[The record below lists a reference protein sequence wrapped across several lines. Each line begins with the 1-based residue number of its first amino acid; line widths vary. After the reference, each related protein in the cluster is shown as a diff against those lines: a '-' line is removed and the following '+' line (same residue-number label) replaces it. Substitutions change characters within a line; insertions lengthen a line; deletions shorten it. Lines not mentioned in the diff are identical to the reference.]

1 MARGLPDELVAR
13 LNVLLTPRARR
24 NAITALEAD
33 LGGGAGSGDAA
44 ARAVLR
50 ARVSAP
56 PVDGRAN
63 TALERLVAAAL
74 DLPPSRV
81 RVVAG
86 HTSRRKQIEVEGLTA
101 EAALAGLEA
110 YIEGHSE
117 GAEGLK

>member
-1 MARGLPDELVAR
+1 MARLT
-13 LNVLLTPRARR
+13 VLLTPRARR

-33 LGGGAGSGDAA
+33 LESGAGSGDAA
-44 ARAVLR
+44 ARTVLR

-86 HTSRRKQIEVEGLTA
+86 HTSRRKQVEVEGMTA
-101 EAALAGLEA
+101 EAALAGLA
-110 YIEGHSE
+110 AHLEGGS
-117 GAEGLK
+117 GAR